1 MSILPESSS
10 WGAKVRSTDIKSLG
24 HMVGQSVVGAS
35 MESTTMG
42 GGRSGVGVSSL
53 KKSNNNVKTKKRWQH
68 KSNKNGKNLYFF
80 PLVLILPMSV
90 EQVVWRRVKKM
101 KNKTKEY

>member
-1 MSILPESSS
+1 MSILLESSS

-42 GGRSGVGVSSL
+42 GGRSGVRVSSL
-53 KKSNNNVKTKKRWQH
+53 KKSNNNVKTKKRWKH

-90 EQVVWRRVKKM
+90 EQVVWGRVKKM

>member
-1 MSILPESSS
+1 MSILLESSS

-24 HMVGQSVVGAS
+24 HMVGESAVGAS

-42 GGRSGVGVSSL
+42 GGRSGVGASSL
-53 KKSNNNVKTKKRWQH
+53 KKSNNNVKTKKRWEH

-90 EQVVWRRVKKM
+90 EQVVWGRVKKG
-101 KNKTKEY
+101 